1 MIRFAILLTLV
12 VSNAKASDNGKY
24 YACDTSILDS
34 DNQCI
39 FALTGEHK
47 GKDLHSILE
56 TVQDFL
62 CELGIKPPIHLM
74 EISIFSINN
83 VIVRLTKIM
92 NRADKNWGNF

>member
-1 MIRFAILLTLV
+1 MRFAIFLTLL
-12 VSNAKASDNGKY
+12 VSNARASDNGKY
-24 YACDTSILDS
+24 YTCDTSILDS

-39 FALTGEHK
+39 FDLTGEHK

-62 CELGIKPPIHLM
+62 CELGIKSPIHLM

-83 VIVRLTKIM
+83 VIVRPTKII
-92 NRADKNWGNF
+92 RTSVKPVHR

>member
-39 FALTGEHK
+39 FDLTGEHE
-47 GKDLHSILE
+47 GKELHPILE

-74 EISIFSINN
+74 EISIFSINI
-83 VIVRLTKIM
+83 VIVSLTKII
-92 NRADKNWGNF
+92 FQC